1 MSNGPRALSERS
13 PPDIGLGLRP
23 RNIGARV
30 KRVEDPRLL
39 MGLGTF
45 TADRIVPSAL
55 HVAFRRSD
63 HPHARILRIRTS
75 RATEMPGVF
84 AVYTARD
91 LLGLVEPVRALSR
104 MRDYCTTAL
113 HPLAHEK
120 ARYVGEPVVAVLGET
135 RSLAEDALD
144 QIEIAYEPLEV
155 VIDPEE
161 AAKDDGP
168 LLHEEAGTNVLARR
182 EFAWSRRLA
191 RACPTAPP
199 P

>member
-1 MSNGPRALSERS
+1 
-13 PPDIGLGLRP
+13 
-23 RNIGARV
+23 
-30 KRVEDPRLL
+30 
-39 MGLGTF
+39 
-45 TADRIVPSAL
+45 
-55 HVAFRRSD
+55 
-63 HPHARILRIRTS
+63 
-75 RATEMPGVF
+75 MPGVF

-113 HPLAHEK
+113 YPLAHEK

-161 AAKDDGP
+161 AAKEGGP
-168 LLHEEAGTNVLARR
+168 LLHEEAGTKHLCRIERSGRR
-182 EFAWSRRLA
+182 VW
-191 RACPTAPP
+191 T
-199 P
+199 